1 MATFKETREILLASY
16 ASNIITIEE
25 YALLFE
31 ENSSNN
37 LDFPYYNYPLFNLE
51 SQSEAECRA
60 NFRVEK
66 HHIPL
71 VEDVLQIPQYFVC
84 DQGTV
89 CEGTEGLCM
98 ILKRYSFPCR
108 YSDMIPIFGRPVPEL
123 CMICNTVTD
132 WIYAHHSHRITQ
144 WNRTILNP
152 VELEKYAEAVF
163 NKGAPLSNCFGF
175 VDGTVRP
182 ITRPGENQRLL
193 YNGHKRVH
201 GLKFQSVVLPNG
213 LIASLYGPVGK
224 ACSKQITMHAYKIR
238 TKFQTIKKK
247 ASTNFLGF
255 STACPHPQ
263 PTGPFSPCF
272 SSSAINK

>member
-1 MATFKETREILLASY
+1 MANFKETREVLLASY

-89 CEGTEGLCM
+89 CEGTEGVCM

-132 WIYAHHSHRITQ
+132 WIYAHHGHRITQ

-152 VELEKYAEAVF
+152 LELEKYAEAVF

-213 LIASLYGPVGK
+213 LIAHLYGPVGK
-224 ACSKQITMHAYKIR
+224 AYK
-238 TKFQTIKKK
+238 
-247 ASTNFLGF
+247 SLYL
-255 STACPHPQ
+255 
-263 PTGPFSPCF
+263 
-272 SSSAINK
+272 

>member
-16 ASNIITIEE
+16 PSNIITIEE

-37 LDFPYYNYPLFNLE
+37 LDFPYYNYPPFNLE

-71 VEDVLQIPQYFVC
+71 VEDALQIPQYFVC

-98 ILKRYSFPCR
+98 LLKRYSFPCR

-144 WNRTILNP
+144 WDRSILNP
-152 VELEKYAEAVF
+152 LELEKYAEAVF
-163 NKGAPLSNCFGF
+163 NQGAPLSNCFGF

-182 ITRPGENQRLL
+182 ITRLGENQRLL

-213 LIASLYGPVGK
+213 LISHLYGPVGK
-224 ACSKQITMHAYKIR
+224 A
-238 TKFQTIKKK
+238 
-247 ASTNFLGF
+247 
-255 STACPHPQ
+255 
-263 PTGPFSPCF
+263 
-272 SSSAINK
+272 